1 MSNQK
6 KPSSGKILIV
16 DDEPDMLEMLDMII
30 TDKTSHQ
37 VVTTN
42 NPLEVGEIL
51 AKGNFNLVITD
62 LKMPVMDGMDVIAAV
77 KSLDADIPVVMITA
91 FGTIESAEEAVRRGA
106 YDFHHQ
112 ALPERADSGNHRASP
127 GLATTYQ
134 GESRAQTAH
143 EKFYPDHNC
152 PYPNFA
158 GRLLNPRPAQTIFDT
173 IDNGNE
179 LRNYSVGATHHRG
192 QYLTG

>member
-1 MSNQK
+1 MGEGMNQK
-6 KPSSGKILIV
+6 KASPGKILIV

-51 AKGNFNLVITD
+51 AKGNFNLVISD
-62 LKMPVMDGMDVIAAV
+62 LKMPIMDGMDIISAV

-106 YDFHHQ
+106 YDFITKPFRKEQ
-112 ALPERADSGNHRASP
+112 ILVTIERALDWQRLMRENRELKRHAKNSP
-127 GLATTYQ
+127 A
-134 GESRAQTAH
+134 
-143 EKFYPDHNC
+143 
-152 PYPNFA
+152 
-158 GRLLNPRPAQTIFDT
+158 
-173 IDNGNE
+173 
-179 LRNYSVGATHHRG
+179 
-192 QYLTG
+192 

>member
-1 MSNQK
+1 MNDQK

-30 TDKTSHQ
+30 TDKTDHK

-51 AKGNFNLVITD
+51 AKGNFNLVISD
-62 LKMPVMDGMDVIAAV
+62 LKMPVMDGMDVINAV

-106 YDFHHQ
+106 YDFITKPFRKEQ
-112 ALPERADSGNHRASP
+112 ILVTIERAMDW
-127 GLATTYQ
+127 Q
-134 GESRAQTAH
+134 
-143 EKFYPDHNC
+143 
-152 PYPNFA
+152 
-158 GRLLNPRPAQTIFDT
+158 RLTRENR
-173 IDNGNE
+173 E
-179 LRNYSVGATHHRG
+179 LKRHSKNST
-192 QYLTG
+192 

>member
-1 MSNQK
+1 MNDQK
-6 KPSSGKILIV
+6 KANPGKILIV

-51 AKGNFNLVITD
+51 AKGNFNLVISD
-62 LKMPVMDGMDVIAAV
+62 LKMPVMDGMDVISAV

-106 YDFHHQ
+106 YDFITKPFRKEQ
-112 ALPERADSGNHRASP
+112 ILVTIERALDWQRLMRENRELKRHAKNSP
-127 GLATTYQ
+127 A
-134 GESRAQTAH
+134 
-143 EKFYPDHNC
+143 
-152 PYPNFA
+152 
-158 GRLLNPRPAQTIFDT
+158 
-173 IDNGNE
+173 
-179 LRNYSVGATHHRG
+179 
-192 QYLTG
+192 

>member
-1 MSNQK
+1 MNQK
-6 KPSSGKILIV
+6 KASPGKILIV

-51 AKGNFNLVITD
+51 AKGNFNLVISD
-62 LKMPVMDGMDVIAAV
+62 LKMPVMDGMDVISAV

-106 YDFHHQ
+106 YDFITKPFRKEQ
-112 ALPERADSGNHRASP
+112 ILVTIERALDWQRLMRENRELKRHAKNSP
-127 GLATTYQ
+127 A
-134 GESRAQTAH
+134 
-143 EKFYPDHNC
+143 
-152 PYPNFA
+152 
-158 GRLLNPRPAQTIFDT
+158 
-173 IDNGNE
+173 
-179 LRNYSVGATHHRG
+179 
-192 QYLTG
+192 

>member
-1 MSNQK
+1 MSNRK

-16 DDEPDMLEMLDMII
+16 DDEPDMLEMPDMII

-51 AKGNFNLVITD
+51 AKGNFNLVISD
-62 LKMPVMDGMDVIAAV
+62 LKMPVIDSMDVIAAV

-106 YDFHHQ
+106 YDFITKPFRKSRYSSSLNGPWIGNG
-112 ALPERADSGNHRASP
+112 LPVKNASSSGM
-127 GLATTYQ
+127 Q
-134 GESRAQTAH
+134 
-143 EKFYPDHNC
+143 KIV
-152 PYPNFA
+152 PN
-158 GRLLNPRPAQTIFDT
+158 PK
-173 IDNGNE
+173 
-179 LRNYSVGATHHRG
+179 
-192 QYLTG
+192 

>member
-51 AKGNFNLVITD
+51 AKGNFNLVISD
-62 LKMPVMDGMDVIAAV
+62 LKMPVMDGMDVITAV

-106 YDFHHQ
+106 YDFITKPFRKEQ
-112 ALPERADSGNHRASP
+112 ILVTIERALDWQRLTRENRELKRQAKNS
-127 GLATTYQ
+127 
-134 GESRAQTAH
+134 TA
-143 EKFYPDHNC
+143 
-152 PYPNFA
+152 
-158 GRLLNPRPAQTIFDT
+158 
-173 IDNGNE
+173 
-179 LRNYSVGATHHRG
+179 
-192 QYLTG
+192 